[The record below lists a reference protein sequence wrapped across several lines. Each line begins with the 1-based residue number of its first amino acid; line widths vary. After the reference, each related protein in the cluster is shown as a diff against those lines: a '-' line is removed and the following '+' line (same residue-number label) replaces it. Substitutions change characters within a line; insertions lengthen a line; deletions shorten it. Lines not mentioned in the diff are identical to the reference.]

1 MYACREVV
9 RESGRGSSLS
19 QRGRAR
25 SSLWSRSHTPGSRGE
40 RHSRSAC
47 SRCDE
52 KQSRLQLRETT
63 KLDGLYQPASAVDA
77 GVESPVSFPVVVK
90 DGLTRGEKGLPPLKT
105 LALRVAL
112 VGHVALVPSLE
123 IAHVHTGLAFG
134 HIAHLRNR
142 PQASEATVSD
152 LHRMGQG
159 ATGAFGCLQRSRQTY

>member
-1 MYACREVV
+1 MAEGAHSLKGVAHDRRYGHVRTRPDPGVKDTLVLHVV
-9 RESGRGSSLS
+9 
-19 QRGRAR
+19 AATR
-25 SSLWSRSHTPGSRGE
+25 SSPAST
-40 RHSRSAC
+40 
-47 SRCDE
+47 
-52 KQSRLQLRETT
+52 QLRETT